1 MVIRVC
7 EICKKEFKKKFD
19 YDCHSNRKYKC
30 EPINEIIDIENNSQN
45 SQILSNNSQKFSK
58 NTVNIIDNENIDT
71 RCQYCNKESSN
82 KYNLQRHIVGCKKK
96 HDKKITQKS
105 DKDSELQNQILELKQ
120 EIEKLKNK
128 NKIINNNN
136 NTINNNNNT
145 INNNINIINLTDF
158 DKELDHKIIGKK
170 IFFDSISKYSGLK
183 PLLEFITYVHKN
195 DNNTKLLPYKNVK
208 ITDLGRNLG
217 QIVKNNKWEVEDA
230 NDIVDKVVDDT
241 YNYFEVQYE
250 TNEDEIEEKPANI
263 KNKFK
268 RFKKFYFSMRGPE
281 FFEMNDD
288 GDRVDDDGQ
297 LVTPTDFKNGKLFE
311 VKLKKKAKMILKE

>member
-1 MVIRVC
+1 MPPKTTENNEKNDETPPIFEC
-7 EICKKEFKKKFD
+7 EKCFKTFTRKDVLKRHVENRCKIKKQ
-19 YDCHSNRKYKC
+19 
-30 EPINEIIDIENNSQN
+30 EEINENKLLQKIENLEKENKL
-45 SQILSNNSQKFSK
+45 IKEEIKIIKATNN
-58 NTVNIIDNENIDT
+58 
-71 RCQYCNKESSN
+71 NK
-82 KYNLQRHIVGCKKK
+82 K
-96 HDKKITQKS
+96 TT
-105 DKDSELQNQILELKQ
+105 
-120 EIEKLKNK
+120 
-128 NKIINNNN
+128 KIINNNK
-136 NTINNNNNT
+136 T

-158 DKELDHKIIGKK
+158 DKPLNHQTIGKK

-268 RFKKFYFSMRGPE
+268 RFKKFYFCMRGPE

>member
-1 MVIRVC
+1 MVVHTC
-7 EICKKEFKKKFD
+7 ERCKVDFNRKSTYLDHLKRKNPCKLKELEISQIPEKIPNFKENSANNLKLENYCNYCKKTYSNKYKLENHLLICKKKKELD
-19 YDCHSNRKYKC
+19 D
-30 EPINEIIDIENNSQN
+30 
-45 SQILSNNSQKFSK
+45 L
-58 NTVNIIDNENIDT
+58 NII
-71 RCQYCNKESSN
+71 KE
-82 KYNLQRHIVGCKKK
+82 L
-96 HDKKITQKS
+96 D
-105 DKDSELQNQILELKQ
+105 ELKKA
-120 EIEKLKNK
+120 INDLKDIKTNK
-128 NKIINNNN
+128 NANKIINNNN
-136 NTINNNNNT
+136 TINNKT

-158 DKELDHKIIGKK
+158 DKPLNHQTIGKK
-170 IFFDSISKYSGLK
+170 IFFDSIANYSGLK

-195 DNNTKLLPYKNVK
+195 DNPKLLPYKNVK

-250 TNEDEIEEKPANI
+250 TNEDEIDEKPANI

-268 RFKKFYFSMRGPE
+268 RFKKFYFCMRGPE

-288 GDRVDDDGQ
+288 GDRIDDDGQ

>member
-1 MVIRVC
+1 MVVHTC
-7 EICKKEFKKKFD
+7 ERCKKNFDKKSHYLD
-19 YDCHSNRKYKC
+19 HIGRKYPCKQIIQAPKIIQ
-30 EPINEIIDIENNSQN
+30 EPINLFKTEENP
-45 SQILSNNSQKFSK
+45 
-58 NTVNIIDNENIDT
+58 VNINILEKNECMHCKKVYSNI
-71 RCQYCNKESSN
+71 
-82 KYNLQRHIVGCKKK
+82 YNLNKHLLICKVKLNNEINNK
-96 HDKKITQKS
+96 
-105 DKDSELQNQILELKQ
+105 LANLE
-120 EIEKLKNK
+120 EKNK
-128 NKIINNNN
+128 KMEEEINNLKDIKTNKKTTKII
-136 NTINNNNNT
+136 NNNNT

-158 DKELDHKIIGKK
+158 DKPLNHQTIGKK
-170 IFFDSISKYSGLK
+170 IFFDSIANYSGLK

-195 DNNTKLLPYKNVK
+195 DNPKLLPYKNVK

-250 TNEDEIEEKPANI
+250 TNEDEIDEKPANI

-268 RFKKFYFSMRGPE
+268 RFKKFYFCMRGPE

-297 LVTPTDFKNGKLFE
+297 LVTPNDFKNGKLFE
-311 VKLKKKAKMILKE
+311 VRLKKKAKMILKE

>member
-1 MVIRVC
+1 MVVHTC
-7 EICKKEFKKKFD
+7 ERCKKNFDKKSHYMEHIGRKHPCKQIVHKPEIIQETINLLKNEENPVNHNILDKSECMHCKKIYSNIYNLNKHLIICKVKL
-19 YDCHSNRKYKC
+19 N
-30 EPINEIIDIENNSQN
+30 NEI
-45 SQILSNNSQKFSK
+45 
-58 NTVNIIDNENIDT
+58 
-71 RCQYCNKESSN
+71 
-82 KYNLQRHIVGCKKK
+82 
-96 HDKKITQKS
+96 
-105 DKDSELQNQILELKQ
+105 
-120 EIEKLKNK
+120 KNK
-128 NKIINNNN
+128 LANLEKENKLIKEEIKIIKETNNNKKTTKINNN
-136 NTINNNNNT
+136 NTINNKT

-158 DKELDHKIIGKK
+158 DKPLNHQTIGKK
-170 IFFDSISKYSGLK
+170 IFYDSISKYSGLK
-183 PLLEFITYVHKN
+183 PLLEFISYVHKN

-250 TNEDEIEEKPANI
+250 TNEDEIDEKPANI

-268 RFKKFYFSMRGPE
+268 RFKKFYFCMRGPE